1 MKKPVKIHITL
12 CITILLTLMDNE
24 TTSDYVMQGSISFP
38 GSKNT
43 TKIRVGIMLDTVHL
57 PAWYYSILDSI
68 TKSDYATLELV
79 IFPEHPRQKTTFSDN
94 LRANPET
101 FFYTAY
107 TELENRL
114 LGREPDAFAPID
126 AQKLLQNVPKIVVQ
140 PQKSAISEWIE
151 KEDVEKIKEY
161 QLDVILPYGF
171 GIFKGDILDAARYGL
186 WSYYHDDT
194 TVQRGG
200 PPGFWAT
207 FERRGER
214 GAILQVLTEDVDKG
228 MVIYRSSFPCY
239 TFCVSKNN
247 NHCFLRSSL
256 FVPRLL
262 KRLYNEGE
270 NAFFSTIKQENKE
283 LEFYDGITCTAPS
296 NLKFLRAFIHHTYR
310 IGVEVLRY
318 QFVQQQ
324 WMLMYDL
331 RDQISTSFWR
341 FKKILPPKDRFWT
354 DPHIFFKD
362 DTYYI
367 FIEECIYKQKK
378 GHISVIEM
386 QQSGKYSDPVRVLDE
401 PFHLSYPHVFDY
413 NGTFY
418 MIPETSQANSINLY
432 QCTDFPTGWKHRTT
446 LMDSVNA
453 VDSTILFHKNKWWLF
468 TNISEPEGT
477 FNYNE
482 LFLFYSDNLLSNNWH
497 SHPMNPVLSDVKR
510 ARSAGKIFEHH
521 GILYRPS
528 QCCVPLYGYGV
539 KLNEIVT
546 LTEKDYRE
554 REIAFIEPN
563 WDKKLQGVHTFC
575 HENRLTMH

>member
-1 MKKPVKIHITL
+1 
-12 CITILLTLMDNE
+12 MDNE
-24 TTSDYVMQGSISFP
+24 TTSDSVMQGSISFP
-38 GSKNT
+38 DAKNT
-43 TKIRVGIMLDTVHL
+43 PKIRVGIMLKSVHL
-57 PAWYYSILDSI
+57 PAWFYSILDSI
-68 TKSDYATLELV
+68 ATSDYATLELV
-79 IFPEHPRQKTTFSDN
+79 ISPQTAQQKTSYPDN
-94 LRANPET
+94 LRANPKP
-101 FFYTAY
+101 FFYSAY
-107 TELENRL
+107 MELENHL
-114 LGREPDAFAPID
+114 LRREPDAFAPMD
-126 AQKLLQNVPKIVVQ
+126 AQKLLQNVPKIELHIR
-140 PQKSAISEWIE
+140 KNTDSDWIE
-151 KEDVEKIKEY
+151 KEDVEKIREY
-161 QLDVILPYGF
+161 QLDVILPYGW
-171 GIFKGDILDAARYGL
+171 GLLKGDILDAARYGL

-270 NAFFSTIKQENKE
+270 NAFFSILKEENKDV
-283 LEFYDGITCTAPS
+283 EFYDTVFYTTPS
-296 NLKFLRAFIHHTYR
+296 NLKFLTAFIHHTYR

-318 QFVQQQ
+318 QFIQQQ

-354 DPHIFFKD
+354 DPHICFKD

-367 FIEECIYKQKK
+367 FIEECIYKQNK

-386 QQSGKYSDPVRVLDE
+386 QQSGKYSDPVLVLDE
-401 PFHLSYPHVFDY
+401 PFHLSYPHVFDH

-432 QCTDFPTGWKHRTT
+432 QCTDFPTTWKHQAT

-468 TNISEPEGT
+468 TNISEPKGT

-482 LFLFYSDNLLSNNWH
+482 LFLFYSDNLMSNNWH

-510 ARSAGKIFEHH
+510 ARSAGKIFEQQ

-528 QCCVPLYGYGV
+528 QCGVPLYGYGV

-546 LTEKDYRE
+546 LTENDYRE
-554 REIAFIEPN
+554 REIAFIEPK
-563 WDKKLQGVHTFC
+563 WDKKVQGVHTFC
-575 HENRLTMH
+575 HENRLTMIDGYYDRFFLRG